1 MDIEGNGG
9 GAPEGQTR
17 EGSRNWDAAVN
28 VAAQVIRQLS
38 GEGRFA
44 TGADVLGELEG
55 LALLTEAAEAA
66 PAALEEIL
74 AAALA
79 KHPDLLPVEG
89 MAGERRF
96 YSSQFMT
103 NSYAGLLLRKEGKPL
118 YLIAETVRENSA
130 LYPRPLPL
138 GAFEQPPFS
147 LSREE
152 ILDGLE
158 RMAADDAY
166 RDIARTRTSTG
177 NEYLYSTA
185 HLEADYASSLAEW
198 IDVGQYD
205 NP

>member
-1 MDIEGNGG
+1 MDANYG
-9 GAPEGQTR
+9 GAPAGQGGEAPR
-17 EGSRNWDAAVN
+17 DWEAAVN

-44 TGADVLGELEG
+44 SRADVSEELEG
-55 LALLTEAAEAA
+55 LALLPEATDEA
-66 PAALEEIL
+66 PAAVDEIF
-74 AAALA
+74 AAALTT
-79 KHPDLLPVEG
+79 HPDLVPVEG
-89 MAGERRF
+89 AAGEQRF

-103 NSYAGLLLRKEGKPL
+103 RAYAGLLLRKEGEPL
-118 YLIAETVRENSA
+118 HLIAETVRENSA

-147 LSREE
+147 LTREE
-152 ILDGLE
+152 ILDGLK
-158 RMAADDAY
+158 RMAAQDAY
-166 RDIARTRTSTG
+166 RDIARTRTSAG

-185 HLEADYASSLAEW
+185 HLDADHAGSLAEW

>member
-1 MDIEGNGG
+1 MDTKNCGAEGGRSG
-9 GAPEGQTR
+9 ETPRDWE
-17 EGSRNWDAAVN
+17 AAVN

-44 TGADVLGELEG
+44 SGTDVLKELEG
-55 LALLTEAAEAA
+55 LALLPEAAEDA
-66 PAALEEIL
+66 PAALDEIA

-79 KHPDLLPVEG
+79 RHPDLVSVESA
-89 MAGERRF
+89 AGEQRF

-103 NSYAGLLLRKEGKPL
+103 KAYAGLLLRKEGEPL
-118 YLIAETVRENSA
+118 HLIAETVRENSA

-147 LSREE
+147 LTREE

-158 RMAADDAY
+158 RMAAQDAY
-166 RDIARTRTSTG
+166 RDIARTRTSAG

-185 HLEADYASSLAEW
+185 HLDADYAGSLAEW

>member
-1 MDIEGNGG
+1 MDAKYG
-9 GAPEGQTR
+9 GAPEGQDGEAFR
-17 EGSRNWDAAVN
+17 DCEAAVN

-44 TGADVLGELEG
+44 SGTDVLKELEG
-55 LALLTEAAEAA
+55 LALLPEAAEA

-74 AAALA
+74 AAALT
-79 KHPDLLPVEG
+79 KHPDLVCVGGAAREQ
-89 MAGERRF
+89 RF

-103 NSYAGLLLRKEGKPL
+103 KAYAGLLLRKEGEPL
-118 YLIAETVRENSA
+118 HLIAETVRENSA

-147 LSREE
+147 LTREE

-158 RMAADDAY
+158 RMAAQDAY
-166 RDIARTRTSTG
+166 RDIARTCTSAG

-185 HLEADYASSLAEW
+185 HLGADYAGSLAEW